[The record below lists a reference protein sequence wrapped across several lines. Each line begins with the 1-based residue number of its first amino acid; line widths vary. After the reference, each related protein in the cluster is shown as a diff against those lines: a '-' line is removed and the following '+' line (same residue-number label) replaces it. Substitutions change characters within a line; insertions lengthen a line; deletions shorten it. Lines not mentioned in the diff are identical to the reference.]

1 MNRAP
6 HIYLGTS
13 SFTAPGW
20 ENAFYP
26 QGLKPRE
33 YLTYYAEH
41 FDSVE
46 VDSTFYRCPSP
57 QTVRGW
63 AAKTPD
69 NFIFAVKVPQT
80 VTHEKVLVDCEP
92 ELGEFV
98 RVMSLLGDKLGP
110 MVFQFPYFNKT
121 VFKAPAE
128 FLARLKP
135 FLKKL
140 PREKIFA
147 LEVRNKNILTEELAD
162 MLRERGVALVL
173 QDQLWMPGFDEL
185 AAKFDPITADW
196 TYIRWLGD
204 RKGIEKLTNT
214 WEKTVVDRTSAI
226 DHWVEIC
233 AKIQKRGVTV
243 YAYAKNHY
251 GGYAP
256 ATLELFLNLW
266 KKKKLP
272 PIQTYVRPPS
282 SRAKQTLFD

>member
-1 MNRAP
+1 MKAAP

-20 ENAFYP
+20 ESAFYP
-26 QGLKPRE
+26 PGMKPRE
-33 YLTYYAEH
+33 YLTYYAGH

-57 QTVRGW
+57 QTVTGW
-63 AAKTPD
+63 AAKTPAK
-69 NFIFAVKVPQT
+69 FVFAVKVPQT
-80 VTHEKVLVDCEP
+80 ITHEKVLVDCQP

-121 VFKAPAE
+121 VFQSPSE

-140 PREKIFA
+140 PREKMFA
-147 LEVRNKNILTEELAD
+147 VEVRNKNILTVELAD

-173 QDQLWMPGFDEL
+173 QDQLWMPGYDEL
-185 AAKFDPITADW
+185 EAKFDPITAPW

-204 RKGIEKLTNT
+204 RKGIEKLATT
-214 WEKTVVDRTSAI
+214 WEKTVVDRTAAI
-226 DHWVEIC
+226 DHWVDIC
-233 AKIQKRGVTV
+233 SRIQKRGVTI
-243 YAYAKNHY
+243 YAYANNHY

-256 ATLELFLNLW
+256 ATLESFLNAW

-272 PIQTYVRPPS
+272 PIDLPAKPS
-282 SRAKQTLFD
+282 KIKASLFDE